1 MSYTAWKKKKR
12 IFSLVILLLMVSI
25 TAEVLTTDLTAKAQ
39 APVITTQPVG
49 GTVLINDVITLTVAA
64 EVEPGGML
72 SYQWFSNT
80 ADSNI
85 GGTLISGA
93 DRASFTPPTGT
104 EGTIF
109 YYVVVTNTMDN
120 ETVSITS
127 ATARVTVSARTNAQ
141 APRIIAHP
149 KSGAVTINDRKT
161 LSVTAEVTDGGT
173 LSYQWF
179 SNDRDNTTGG
189 TQISGA
195 VRDTFDPPT
204 NTIGTMY
211 YYVVVT
217 NTNNNANGVAT
228 AATVSA
234 TAGVTVNDLV
244 NAATPDIITQPVGG
258 SVVLDGVIRLSVES
272 NEADGGHLSYQ
283 WYENDIKSNTGGN
296 PINEAIGYSFTPPT
310 DTAGE
315 YFYYVYVTNTND
327 EVTGEKTARTASEAV
342 SVIVFTTPGEPRE
355 LIALPTE
362 DEVLLSWLAPED
374 DGGSEITGY
383 EVSSDGGISWT
394 DIIRENKHLFTGLEA
409 GMEYVFKVR
418 AVNEAGYGLDAEL
431 LVYTLDRVSVTG
443 VSLTRESITLSIGDT
458 ERITAIVTPD
468 DAEDISMIWE
478 SSDTEVVSVDAH
490 GVVTAL
496 TMGSAIITV
505 TTNDGG
511 FSASC
516 YVTVESNNTST
527 DSTILILIIIAVVVL
542 SGGVIG
548 VYLWRRRRAQASE
561 AV

>member
-1 MSYTAWKKKKR
+1 MSYTTWKKKKR
-12 IFSLVILLLMVSI
+12 ILSLVILFLIVGI
-25 TAEVLTTDLTAKAQ
+25 ATEVLTVAMIAKAE

-49 GTVLINDVITLTVAA
+49 DTVFTNDVITLTVVA
-64 EVEPGGML
+64 EVQTGGML
-72 SYQWFSNT
+72 SYQWYSNT
-80 ADSNI
+80 TDSNI

-93 DRASFTPPTGT
+93 DRANYTPPTGT

-109 YYVVVTNTMDN
+109 YYVVVTNTIDN
-120 ETVSITS
+120 ETDSITS
-127 ATARVTVSARTNAQ
+127 ATARVTVTARTNAQ
-141 APRIIAHP
+141 TPRIISHP
-149 KSGAVTINDRKT
+149 KSDAVTINERKT

-195 VRDTFDPPT
+195 TSNTFDPPT
-204 NTIGTMY
+204 NAIGTIY

-217 NTNNNANGVAT
+217 NTNNNANGVTTAT
-228 AATVSA
+228 TVSA
-234 TAGVTVNDLV
+234 AAGVTVNDLV
-244 NAATPDIITQPVGG
+244 NAATPEIITQPVGG
-258 SVVLDGVIRLSVES
+258 SVIVDGVIRLSVES
-272 NEADGGHLSYQ
+272 DVADGGHISYQ
-283 WYENDIKSNTGGN
+283 WYENDVKSNTGGT
-296 PINEAIGYSFTPPT
+296 PISDAIGYSFTPLT
-310 DTAGE
+310 DIAGE

-327 EVTGEKTARTASEAV
+327 DVTGEKTARAASEAV
-342 SVIVFTTPGEPRE
+342 SVIVFTTPGAPRE

-362 DEVLLSWLAPED
+362 DEVLLSWLTPED
-374 DGGSEITGY
+374 NGGSEIIGY
-383 EVSSDGGISWT
+383 EVSSDDGISWT
-394 DIIRENKHLFTGLEA
+394 DVIRENKHLFTGLEA

-418 AVNEAGYGLDAEL
+418 AVNEAGYGRDAEL
-431 LVYTLDRVSVTG
+431 LVNTLKRVSVTG
-443 VSLTRESITLSIGDT
+443 VSFTRESIVLNIGDI

-468 DAEDISMIWE
+468 NAEDISLIWE